1 MANEKVLNTRIQ
13 LKYDTLANW
22 NASTFKL
29 KAGELAIVK
38 VGEMKDGSTHE
49 NAQYPVLFK
58 VGTGDHTF
66 SQLPYA
72 SALAADVYA
81 WAKASDVVLAG
92 KTIQFKNGDTV
103 VKSIALNYITEA
115 EANTLIST
123 ALASYSTTEQMKAA
137 IKVEADRAAAAEK
150 TLGERI
156 DAFNLPEGGFASQ
169 ADFTALKNKVEDE
182 DGALQKANDAYALA
196 GEKLATSD
204 FNTFKTENTAAIGT
218 AKSEAIAAAKT
229 ETENQVKALAEG
241 AVADNAAA
249 ITGIKNGANI
259 NDFAGVESAIG
270 NIVID
275 TLATGSAN
283 GTVAF
288 NGTDVAVKGL
298 GSAAYTDATA
308 YDAAGAA
315 EDVKD
320 YADTTFA
327 TIANLDKYSLA
338 YDSTNKE
345 FYLADETGAKQGTGI
360 DAKPFIKDGMLSNV
374 EYNAANNTLTFT
386 WNTEAGISEDTVVL
400 SDILD
405 PYVAVD
411 TDTIDM
417 TIDGV
422 NVSAAVKEGSIA
434 KTHLAKALADELDA
448 KATEADLTLAENRIK
463 DLEDKATTGSVAK
476 ADVAETAN
484 HLAESA
490 KEEVKAVKVDNAVN
504 AEQLGGKAAADYA
517 LKTDAQGYANAAQQ
531 AAEGKVTA
539 LAEGAVADNA
549 AAIDTINETL
559 NGYGDIVT
567 HDVSE
572 FATSAQGALADSAL
586 QKADITTGS
595 ANGTIAVDGADVAV
609 KGLGTAAYKAEG
621 DFATAAQGAKADA
634 ALQSVEAGTGLKVSA
649 KADNKQT
656 IDIDESVVF
665 VFDCGSATK
674 NID

>member
-1 MANEKVLNTRIQ
+1 
-13 LKYDTLANW
+13 
-22 NASTFKL
+22 
-29 KAGELAIVK
+29 
-38 VGEMKDGSTHE
+38 
-49 NAQYPVLFK
+49 
-58 VGTGDHTF
+58 
-66 SQLPYA
+66 
-72 SALAADVYA
+72 
-81 WAKASDVVLAG
+81 
-92 KTIQFKNGDTV
+92 
-103 VKSIALNYITEA
+103 
-115 EANTLIST
+115 
-123 ALASYSTTEQMKAA
+123 
-137 IKVEADRAAAAEK
+137 
-150 TLGERI
+150 
-156 DAFNLPEGGFASQ
+156 
-169 ADFTALKNKVEDE
+169 
-182 DGALQKANDAYALA
+182 
-196 GEKLATSD
+196 
-204 FNTFKTENTAAIGT
+204 
-218 AKSEAIAAAKT
+218 
-229 ETENQVKALAEG
+229 
-241 AVADNAAA
+241 
-249 ITGIKNGANI
+249 
-259 NDFAGVESAIG
+259 
-270 NIVID
+270 
-275 TLATGSAN
+275 
-283 GTVAF
+283 
-288 NGTDVAVKGL
+288 
-298 GSAAYTDATA
+298 
-308 YDAAGAA
+308 
-315 EDVKD
+315 
-320 YADTTFA
+320 
-327 TIANLDKYSLA
+327 
-338 YDSTNKE
+338 
-345 FYLADETGAKQGTGI
+345 
-360 DAKPFIKDGMLSNV
+360 MLSNV